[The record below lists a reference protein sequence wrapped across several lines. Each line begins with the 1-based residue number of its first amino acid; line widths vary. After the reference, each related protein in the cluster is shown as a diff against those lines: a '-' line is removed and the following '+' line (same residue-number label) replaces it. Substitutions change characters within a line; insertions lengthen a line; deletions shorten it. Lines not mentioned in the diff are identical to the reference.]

1 MSSPVDSD
9 SMKHDLIVIE
19 TMVAELK
26 AYLKSGILFWQMTP
40 AVQISPP
47 APMLTIGGYL
57 LRAHRLAGRQKEL
70 DQEQGGRLTKVRSNF
85 EAIIKEWSAHTEQR
99 IGREL
104 KARLNSW
111 QWFVDDCQ
119 ANKKSCITYYA
130 TEAELRTVIEHLV
143 EIGPRFGNLD
153 SQLRRLRNLDAQF
166 IHWFKAGTFVW
177 RGELE
182 PVYPRA
188 RFW

>member
-70 DQEQGGRLTKVRSNF
+70 DQEQGAGSPRSGATLRQLSRSGAPILSNGLD
-85 EAIIKEWSAHTEQR
+85 ESSRPGSTRGNGLSMI
-99 IGREL
+99 
-104 KARLNSW
+104 ARP
-111 QWFVDDCQ
+111 
-119 ANKKSCITYYA
+119 I
-130 TEAELRTVIEHLV
+130 
-143 EIGPRFGNLD
+143 
-153 SQLRRLRNLDAQF
+153 RNLVS
-166 IHWFKAGTFVW
+166 HTM
-177 RGELE
+177 
-182 PVYPRA
+182 PPR
-188 RFW
+188 RNFGP